1 MPTSWVRCL
10 GCEKVFTPSGHTRH
24 VRRTHRASCRTNG
37 QSAHPQMA
45 SRSLVQ
51 TPTPSD
57 AHSIISEDRNLNQSS
72 ALLPEHEATSPSYDR
87 DAGKFLVPSQESSID
102 SQITD
107 DHDAVDGEDDLAD
120 QLDAEALEL
129 LQQDANHSPT
139 NHSPTNHSPTSH
151 SEPDTSD
158 STQSSAPPLQY
169 GFTVNSAT
177 TNHSAGSN
185 AIIDLFPFGQ
195 PGEPVPGMQ
204 QSSTLYEATRD
215 SLGDFVWAPF
225 RSQCDWEFAR
235 WAKMRGPT
243 STAVTELLAI
253 PGVCQHRLV
262 LIVLLTRL

>member
-1 MPTSWVRCL
+1 
-10 GCEKVFTPSGHTRH
+10 
-24 VRRTHRASCRTNG
+24 
-37 QSAHPQMA
+37 MA

-87 DAGKFLVPSQESSID
+87 DTGKFLVPSQESSID

-107 DHDAVDGEDDLAD
+107 DRNAADSEDDLAD

-129 LQQDANHSPT
+129 LQQDP

-151 SEPDTSD
+151 SKPDTSD

-177 TNHSAGSN
+177 TNHSARSN

-204 QSSTLYEATRD
+204 QSLTLYEATCD

-225 RSQCDWEFAR
+225 RSQCDWEFAH
-235 WAKMRGPT
+235 WAKMHGPT

-253 PGVCQHRLV
+253 PGVCQHQLV
-262 LIVLLTRL
+262 LIVLLTHL